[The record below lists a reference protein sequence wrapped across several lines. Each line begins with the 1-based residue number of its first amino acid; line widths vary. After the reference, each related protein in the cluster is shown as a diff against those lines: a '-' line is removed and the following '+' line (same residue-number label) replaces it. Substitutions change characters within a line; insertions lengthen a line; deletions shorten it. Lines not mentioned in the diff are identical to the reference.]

1 MRTEPLSYDD
11 ESPIAEPVE
20 KAAGIA
26 HKIGIRLFH
35 EVREALPPTI
45 FFFCRLQFHRAH
57 DESPRR
63 AVSRR
68 GKQLHARD
76 YGGASCGK
84 GGLGRQQNPVFA
96 ALRPRAA
103 YT

>member
-1 MRTEPLSYDD
+1 MRIEPLSYDG
-11 ESPIAEPVE
+11 ESPVGEPVG
-20 KAAGIA
+20 KAASIA
-26 HKIGIRLFH
+26 RS
-35 EVREALPPTI
+35 
-45 FFFCRLQFHRAH
+45 QFHRAH

-84 GGLGRQQNPVFA
+84 GGLGRQQNTVVTE
-96 ALRPRAA
+96 LRPRAA
-103 YT
+103 YTAHSV